1 MVQSLTDVLDA
12 LMVAIFRRY
21 VVSLETFTMTMGLI
35 ESSDGLPC
43 SSWQHFL
50 SCVDEGT

>member
-1 MVQSLTDVLDA
+1 MVQSLADVLDA

-21 VVSLETFTMTMGLI
+21 VVSLETFTMTVQFI
-35 ESSDGLPC
+35 ESSNGLPC

-50 SCVDEGT
+50 TCVDEGT